1 MLNGLP
7 VVTAGLH
14 GAAAHGVAEVVG
26 GAVGG
31 LIEGKI
37 RGGFAGLNITQ
48 PLDGVVVEALAALVA
63 HILGQT
69 VDHKPQGDINGT
81 LHKHS
86 VTAAAGGR
94 EGAVDV
100 VAVSEIGADLLK
112 CGCFGSGAHLTILGN
127 DAELV
132 LVAHGAV
139 VVYCQEHGRELLKG
153 GNATNIACCWIFSGV
168 TPTRRR

>member
-1 MLNGLP
+1 MVLP

-14 GAAAHGVAEVVG
+14 GATAHRVAEVVA

-31 LIEGKI
+31 LIDREI
-37 RGGFAGLNITQ
+37 RGGFAGLNIAQ
-48 PLDGVVVEALAALVA
+48 PLYSVVIEALAALVA
-63 HILGQT
+63 HILGQP

-86 VTAAAGGR
+86 VTAVAGGR
-94 EGAVDV
+94 EGAVNV
-100 VAVSEIGADLLK
+100 VAVAEIRANLLK
-112 CGCFGSGAHLTILGN
+112 CGGFRSGAHLTILGN

-132 LVAHGAV
+132 VVAHSAV
-139 VVYCQEHGRELLKG
+139 VVYCQEHGREFLEG
-153 GNATNIACCWIFSGV
+153 GNATKMACCWIFSGV